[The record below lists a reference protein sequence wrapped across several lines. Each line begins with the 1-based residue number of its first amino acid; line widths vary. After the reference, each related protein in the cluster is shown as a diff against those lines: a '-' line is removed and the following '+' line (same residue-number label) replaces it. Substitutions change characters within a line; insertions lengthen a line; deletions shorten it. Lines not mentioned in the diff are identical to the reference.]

1 MVIWDILKGNLDF
14 VSFWTAKVNGP
25 LHGLYL
31 FVPIFFFFF
40 FKKYNNNIFTTNLK
54 KYSVVG
60 LN

>member
-25 LHGLYL
+25 LDGLYL

-40 FKKYNNNIFTTNLK
+40 LRNTITIFSQQILKNIRW
-54 KYSVVG
+54 
-60 LN
+60 